1 MKFPQQKHSNNID
14 ALLRNVADQVKQ
26 RHGHR
31 ACISTTM
38 QCRNK
43 LYECS
48 SVTTKFNILT
58 CCIALS
64 GSREK
69 YKWVMQ
75 YDNFEFV
82 STRWSLQQHWFVK
95 IDTWLDGI
103 CKPAHPKLWAAKHA
117 AGERAKFAT
126 DSSTTHDNGW
136 DATKFSIFAADSE
149 GDEHTEGSSAVQQ
162 DDVLSV

>member
-1 MKFPQQKHSNNID
+1 MNAQ
-14 ALLRNVADQVKQ
+14 
-26 RHGHR
+26 R
-31 ACISTTM
+31 ACISAVKYLDSVAHSS
-38 QCRNK
+38 NVINN
-43 LYECS
+43 CS
-48 SVTTKFNILT
+48 
-58 CCIALS
+58 ALS

-117 AGERAKFAT
+117 AGERAKCAT

-149 GDEHTEGSSAVQQ
+149 GDQHTEGSSAVQQ
-162 DDVLSV
+162 DDLLSV